1 METQLN
7 FLAQATQAATEQS
20 GGFGLPNLMS
30 IVGYV
35 VILVLCF
42 LLSAN
47 RSAINYRTVGL
58 GLLIQ
63 FILGILLI
71 KVDFT
76 ADLFKIFTDGVASFL
91 ALSNEGASMIFGS
104 LADPGGSAGWVFAFQ
119 VLPTIIF
126 FSAFISILYY
136 LGIVQFVI
144 SLIAKAMQFLLKT
157 SGSETLSCSANI
169 FVGQTEAPLMIKPFL
184 GGMTNSEINAV
195 MVGGFATI
203 AGGVLAAYIGLG
215 ISAQHLVTA
224 SVMAAPCALAIAK
237 LLFPETEHS
246 ETSGDAEM
254 PKIDAGDNVLD
265 AAAKG
270 TTDGLNLAL
279 NVAAMLIAFLSIIAV
294 VDWVLGGVDYFID
307 YKLVQGGVEDAV
319 MTASGEYK
327 GYFPGSLNTIL
338 GTLLYP
344 FVILLGVPLEDASK
358 AGQMLGIKVVANEFV
373 AYLQLSG
380 YQESGEI
387 TPRTAAIMSF
397 ACCGFANLS
406 SIGIQLGGIGAL
418 APERRKDLSRLAVR
432 ALFGGVMVSC
442 LSACIAGF
450 LFTTTPAA
458 PQGELAPGAAAEQV
472 IEEGEAMVEQVEE
485 NLEDSMTGDSV
496 GIIEE
501 TPQADEPPQAEE

>member
-7 FLAQATQAATEQS
+7 FLAQTTQPAAEQVT
-20 GGFGLPNLMS
+20 GFGLPNLMS
-30 IVGYV
+30 LVGYV
-35 VILVLCF
+35 AILGICF

-47 RSAINYRTVGL
+47 RKAINFRTVGL
-58 GLLIQ
+58 GLFIQ
-63 FILGILLI
+63 IFLGFLLI
-71 KVDFT
+71 KVEFT
-76 ADLFKIFTDGVASFL
+76 ANIFKKFTDGVAAFL
-91 ALSNEGASMIFGS
+91 ALSNEGSAMIFGS
-104 LADPGGSAGWVFAFQ
+104 LADPSGGAGWVFAFQ

-144 SLIAKAMQFLLKT
+144 SIIAKAMQFLMKT

-184 GGMTNSEINAV
+184 GGMTNSEINVV

-224 SVMAAPCALAIAK
+224 SVMAAPCALAVAK

-246 ETSGDAEM
+246 ETSGDADM

-294 VDWVLGGVDYFID
+294 IDWILGGVDYYVDFLI
-307 YKLVQGGVEDAV
+307 VQEGYGEGVPSP
-319 MTASGEYK
+319 TA
-327 GYFPGSLNTIL
+327 GYLGIIPGSLNTIL
-338 GTLLYP
+338 GTLLKP
-344 FVILLGVPLEDASK
+344 FVWLLGVPWEDCGL
-358 AGQMLGIKVVANEFV
+358 AGQMLGIKIVANEFV

-418 APERRKDLSRLAVR
+418 APERRKDLSRLAMR

-450 LFTTTPAA
+450 LFTATPAA
-458 PQGELAPGAAAEQV
+458 PQGELSPGAATEEV
-472 IEEGEAMVEQVEE
+472 IEEGEEIIEQVEE

-501 TPQADEPPQAEE
+501 TPEQQETLQTAE